1 MEDKYR
7 RNIDYLRV
15 SITDR
20 CNLRCTYCMP
30 AEGIEAIPHAEI
42 LTFEEIVAV
51 CKAFASLGVKHIKV
65 TGGEPLVRKDADVLV
80 RKLKRIPDIET
91 VTLTTNGTLLTC
103 YMEKLVAAGID
114 GINISLDTLDPQEF
128 CEITRGG
135 SLEDVLAGIRTAVSY
150 KNVTVKINCV
160 LEGETWKQRA
170 VSVASLAKDYPVHV
184 RFIERM
190 PLTEEG
196 ISEEMAEERVKT
208 VLENAYGK
216 MVLYEKTLG
225 PGPSIYYSLDGFQ
238 GKIGFISAIS
248 HKFCSTCNRVRLT
261 CDGTLRMCLQSKEG
275 IDLKAILR
283 KGMSEQKLEACIRE
297 ALEKKPKEH
306 QFLTTQIQADGMS
319 QIGG

>member
-51 CKAFASLGVKHIKV
+51 CRAFASLGVKHIKV
-65 TGGEPLVRKDADVLV
+65 TGGEPLVRRDADVLI
-80 RKLKRIPDIET
+80 RKLKAISAIET
-91 VTLTTNGTLLTC
+91 VTLTTNGILLPC
-103 YMEKLVAAGID
+103 YMGKLVDAGID
-114 GINISLDTLDPQEF
+114 GINISLDTLNPQEF
-128 CEITRGG
+128 RELTRGG
-135 SLEDVLAGIRTAVSY
+135 NLEEVLEGIRIAVTCE
-150 KNVTVKINCV
+150 NVTVKINCV
-160 LEGETWKQRA
+160 LDGATWKERA
-170 VSVASLAKDYPVHV
+170 VSIASLAKKYLVHV

-190 PLTEEG
+190 PLTEER
-196 ISEEMAEERVKT
+196 ISEEMAEEQVKA
-208 VLENAYGK
+208 VLEEVYGK
-216 MVLYEKTLG
+216 MTLYEKPLG
-225 PGPSIYYSLDGFQ
+225 PGPSVYYSLEGFR

-248 HKFCSTCNRVRLT
+248 HKFCSKCNRVRLT
-261 CDGTLRMCLQSKEG
+261 CDGTLRMCLQTREG
-275 IDLKAILR
+275 IDLKTILR
-283 KGMSEQKLEACIRE
+283 SGATEQTLKKCIRE

-306 QFLTTQIQADGMS
+306 QFFTTQIQADGMS